1 MIKRPLRLISVERIM
16 NKAKNTVFYKGKL
29 ILILMNMFSLYL
41 IYGYANI
48 ASSTMPNNILGV
60 NYESSGIQMLYY
72 AFVAPIF
79 ATLSLVVFLIKK
91 YITKEYKLV
100 ALIPL
105 VTAFCFYI
113 FLAYIDSYVHFPA
126 GNDLFYQ
133 GSLVLALIFS
143 LIALWCLFEEVKG
156 LIRKRGQS

>member
-1 MIKRPLRLISVERIM
+1 M
-16 NKAKNTVFYKGKL
+16 NKAKNTIFYKGKL

-60 NYESSGIQMLYY
+60 NYEPSGIQMLYY
-72 AFVAPIF
+72 VFVAPIF

-91 YITKEYKLV
+91 YITKEHKLV

-113 FLAYIDSYVHFPA
+113 FF
-126 GNDLFYQ
+126 NLF
-133 GSLVLALIFS
+133 LKF
-143 LIALWCLFEEVKG
+143 
-156 LIRKRGQS
+156 